1 MLREVRSDP
10 LVRLLGHTTV
20 VLVLLTLGYYLLPLR
35 FDRGAAWTAARLVIS
50 LLALG
55 LLAVLFRRRQ
65 RKSREVLSTRY
76 LRIEWLL
83 SALYVLVLTFALV
96 YAALAVFRTG
106 EFVGIEDRTDAL
118 YFSVT
123 IVATVGFG
131 DIHAQGTAAK
141 LLVTVHMLF
150 NLIYLG
156 TALRLLTGSQAA
168 AAPTPGEE

>member
-35 FDRGAAWTAARLVIS
+35 FDRGGTWTVARLVIS

-65 RKSREVLSTRY
+65 RKSRAVLSPRY

-96 YAALAVFRTG
+96 YAALATFRTG

-123 IVATVGFG
+123 VVATVGFG

-156 TALRLLTGSQAA
+156 TALRLLTGSQAQLP
-168 AAPTPGEE
+168 PTPGEE

>member
-35 FDRGAAWTAARLVIS
+35 FDRSAAWTAGRLVAS
-50 LLALG
+50 LLSLA
-55 LLAVLFRRRQ
+55 LLAVMFRRRQ
-65 RKSREVLSTRY
+65 RKSREMLSPRY

-83 SALYVLVLTFALV
+83 SALYVLVLSFALA
-96 YAALAVFRTG
+96 YAALAIFRTG
-106 EFVGIEDRTDAL
+106 EFVGISDRTDAL

-123 IVATVGFG
+123 VVSTVGFG

-156 TALRLLTGSQAA
+156 TALRLLTGSTTPQ
-168 AAPTPGEE
+168 PPPGEE